1 MPWARCEDNP
11 VDTASLKVLIVDDER
26 IIADSLRLIFLTNGY
41 EALSAYSAEE
51 ATEII
56 VEWLPDLIIIDV
68 ILPGMNGIDLAIAV
82 REQFRNCRVLLFSG
96 QATTAELLT
105 DAATRGHR
113 FEILAKPVHPNDM
126 LAAAQRLLGAG
137 EPN

>member
-1 MPWARCEDNP
+1 
-11 VDTASLKVLIVDDER
+11 VDTSACKVLVIDDEK

-56 VEWLPDLIIIDV
+56 AEWLPDLIIVDV
-68 ILPGMNGIDLAIAV
+68 ILPGMNGIELAVAV
-82 REQFRNCRVLLFSG
+82 NEQFPNCRVLLFSG
-96 QATTAELLT
+96 QTTTADLLD
-105 DAATRGHR
+105 DAATRGHS
-113 FEILAKPVHPNDM
+113 FEILSKPIHPDEM

>member
-1 MPWARCEDNP
+1 
-11 VDTASLKVLIVDDER
+11 VDIACRKVLVVDDEQ

-68 ILPGMNGIDLAIAV
+68 ILPGMNGIELAV
-82 REQFRNCRVLLFSG
+82 VVSQQFPNCRVLLFSG
-96 QATTAELLT
+96 QATTADLLT
-105 DAATRGHR
+105 DAANRGHR
-113 FEILAKPVHPNDM
+113 FEILAKPVHPNEM